1 MRRTGKIHWD
11 DEPSVLA
18 KVPGAVYVG
27 ATICAIGL
35 AMYTGWSQ
43 NHAETVTQTTTVKP
57 VADPAAQP
65 TQTQQQPLL
74 GNIYSAS
81 AITPA
86 KEENNQ
92 ATQTPVATPKKATQ
106 TSKRTSAEEL
116 IAQISALPAVEASE
130 KPPLLWETITVKGGD
145 SFSSLMERA
154 GFSTQAWFEVVNLG
168 SATKAL
174 TQLGVGDTL
183 KVVKD
188 EDRVAALDYQL
199 NVENTLQI
207 RRENG
212 ELVVKTHSNPVERRT
227 VSAVGTIESAFY
239 NAAKKAHL
247 PDNIIMELADLFAW
261 DINFAL
267 DIRYGDSFSVL
278 YEEKYQNDKKIG
290 TGNILA
296 AEFINK
302 GKSYRTVRY
311 SDANGKTNYYAP
323 DGRSMRRA
331 FLRSPVHF
339 TRISSRFN
347 PNRLHPIYKTKR
359 PHRGVDYAAP
369 RGTPIMSSGD
379 GVVTFAGTKTG
390 YGKVVIIKH
399 GERYSTLYA
408 HMNAFA
414 KGMRR
419 GKRVTQGQTIGQV
432 GSTGWATGPHL
443 HYEFRVDGAHRN
455 PLTVKLPLAQPIA
468 KQFRADF
475 EAHSEPMLAWLDAL
489 SQTQVALNKP

>member
-1 MRRTGKIHWD
+1 MRTTGKNHWHT
-11 DEPSVLA
+11 PS
-18 KVPGAVYVG
+18 KRPQHPKAVY
-27 ATICAIGL
+27 AGL
-35 AMYTGWSQ
+35 AIAATSAAVFAGWLNS
-43 NHAETVTQTTTVKP
+43 NSEANDAAAIAASIEAAPTVAVEQEQLLANLFTNQPVVITAPTPTTAKTQKP
-57 VADPAAQP
+57 NNVTATSAAP
-65 TQTQQQPLL
+65 K
-74 GNIYSAS
+74 AS
-81 AITPA
+81 
-86 KEENNQ
+86 E
-92 ATQTPVATPKKATQ
+92 PVATPT
-106 TSKRTSAEEL
+106 T
-116 IAQISALPAVEASE
+116 EAA
-130 KPPLLWETITVKGGD
+130 PLLWKTLTVKSGD

-154 GFSTQAWFEVVNLG
+154 GFSTQAWYEVISLG
-168 SATKAL
+168 EATKAL
-174 TQLGVGDTL
+174 TQLRVGDQL
-183 KVVKD
+183 KVVQ
-188 EDRVAALDYQL
+188 EEQRLAALDFQL
-199 NVENTLQI
+199 NTEDTLQI
-207 RRENG
+207 RRQQD
-212 ELVVKTHSNPVERRT
+212 ELTVSTRSVPVERRT
-227 VSAVGTIESAFY
+227 VSAVGKIENAFY
-239 NAAKKAHL
+239 LAAQKAKL

-290 TGNILA
+290 VGKILA

-302 GKSYRTVRY
+302 GKTFRTVRY
-311 SDANGKTNYYAP
+311 TDAGGKTNYYTP

-379 GVVTFAGTKTG
+379 GVVTFAGTKTD

-408 HMNAFA
+408 HMNRIG

-419 GKRVTQGQTIGQV
+419 GKRVKQGQTIGTV

-455 PLTVKLPLAQPIA
+455 PLTVKLPLAQPIENRY
-468 KQFRADF
+468 RADF
-475 EAHSEPMLAWLDAL
+475 EAHAAPMMAWLDAL
-489 SQTQVALNKP
+489 NQTQVALKD

>member
-1 MRRTGKIHWD
+1 MRRTGKDHWH
-11 DEPSVLA
+11 DEPGFFGKL
-18 KVPGAVYVG
+18 PGAVYVG
-27 ATICAIGL
+27 AGICLIGT
-35 AMYTGWSQ
+35 AMLVGWSQ
-43 NHAETVTQTTTVKP
+43 GNDDAEIL
-57 VADPAAQP
+57 AAKAVSAAAPHQAS
-65 TQTQQQPLL
+65 QEPLL
-74 GNIYSAS
+74 ANLFAANTKTAAKPATVAS
-81 AITPA
+81 TTNTRA
-86 KEENNQ
+86 KQ
-92 ATQTPVATPKKATQ
+92 RSP
-106 TSKRTSAEEL
+106 AEEL
-116 IAQISALPAVEASE
+116 IAQISASAPVKAEE
-130 KPPLLWETITVKGGD
+130 HTPLLWETLKVKSGD

-154 GFSTQAWFEVVNLG
+154 GFSTQAWYEVVNLG
-168 SATKAL
+168 SPTKAL
-174 TQLGVGDTL
+174 TQLRVGDSL

-188 EDRVAALDYQL
+188 KDRVAALDYQL
-199 NVENTLQI
+199 NVESTLQV

-212 ELVVKTHSNPVERRT
+212 ALVVKTHNTPIERRT

-239 NAAKKAHL
+239 SAAQKAKL

-296 AEFINK
+296 AEFVNK

-311 SDANGKTNYYAP
+311 SDANGKTNYYTP

-347 PNRLHPIYKTKR
+347 PNRLHPIFKTKR

-379 GVVTFAGTKTG
+379 GVITFAGTKTG
-390 YGKVVIIKH
+390 YGKTVIIKH

-408 HMNAFA
+408 HMNSLG

-419 GKRVTQGQTIGQV
+419 GKRVKQGQTIGTV

-455 PLTVKLPLAQPIA
+455 PLTVKLPLAEPI
-468 KQFRADF
+468 KSRFRADF
-475 EAHSEPMLAWLDAL
+475 EAHAAPMMAWLDAL
-489 SQTQVALNKP
+489 SQTQVALNQQ

>member
-1 MRRTGKIHWD
+1 MRRTGKNHWHT
-11 DEPSVLA
+11 PS
-18 KVPGAVYVG
+18 KRRRIPGAVYAGIVVCAV
-27 ATICAIGL
+27 AT
-35 AMYTGWSQ
+35 AMYAGWNTGKTDRS
-43 NHAETVTQTTTVKP
+43 ATVTAIPASAAEPTTQERLLANLFAASPAREQQTTTGAKP
-57 VADPAAQP
+57 PADSVEIS
-65 TQTQQQPLL
+65 T
-74 GNIYSAS
+74 
-81 AITPA
+81 
-86 KEENNQ
+86 
-92 ATQTPVATPKKATQ
+92 
-106 TSKRTSAEEL
+106 AEEI
-116 IAQISALPAVEASE
+116 IAQISASAPVVAKQEA
-130 KPPLLWETITVKGGD
+130 PLLWETLTVKNGD

-154 GFSTQAWFEVVNLG
+154 GFSTQAWYEVINLG
-168 SATKAL
+168 EDTKAL
-174 TQLGVGDTL
+174 TQLRVGDQL

-188 EDRVAALDYQL
+188 EQRVAALDFQL
-199 NVENTLQI
+199 NTEDTLQI
-207 RRENG
+207 RRQQGRLSVN
-212 ELVVKTHSNPVERRT
+212 THNVPVERRT
-227 VSAVGTIESAFY
+227 VSATGTIESAFY
-239 NAAKKAHL
+239 IAAQKAEL

-290 TGNILA
+290 IGKILA

-302 GKSYRTVRY
+302 GKAYRTLRY
-311 SDANGKTNYYAP
+311 TDAGGKTNYYTP

-339 TRISSRFN
+339 TRISSKFN
-347 PNRLHPIYKTKR
+347 PNRLHPIFKTKR

-390 YGKVVIIKH
+390 YGKTVIIKH

-408 HMNAFA
+408 HMNRLG

-419 GKRVTQGQTIGQV
+419 GKRVKQGQTIGTV

-455 PLTVKLPLAQPIA
+455 PLTVKLPLAEPIENRY
-468 KQFRADF
+468 RADF
-475 EAHSEPMLAWLDAL
+475 EAHTAPMLAWLDAL
-489 SQTQVALNKP
+489 SQTQVALKD